1 MNPPFI
7 HPSISSK
14 PIYPILNQW
23 WAYWTPCSL
32 PSQSTPS
39 SPSLPLQSTPSLP
52 HPPLP
57 IHPYIYLLTLLYW
70 FYCRIGSRKIEKFP
84 GHFLIISFS
93 FITLTQAKIMAISEI
108 EDSLNFS
115 VLVASWFW
123 ANSKHSSPSL
133 SHGLELIVNILLR
146 PSLMFQSK

>member
-1 MNPPFI
+1 MMSLLDPLLAPFPIYSLIPLPASTIYSLPTPPSPS
-7 HPSISSK
+7 HPS
-14 PIYPILNQW
+14 L
-23 WAYWTPCSL
+23 
-32 PSQSTPS
+32 
-39 SPSLPLQSTPSLP
+39 
-52 HPPLP
+52 H
-57 IHPYIYLLTLLYW
+57 IYLLTLLYW

-123 ANSKHSSPSL
+123 ANSKHTSPSL

>member
-1 MNPPFI
+1 MWNSLFLIITSSTILFVEPALYTPFNQL
-7 HPSISSK
+7 K
-14 PIYPILNQW
+14 PIYCVLNQW

-70 FYCRIGSRKIEKFP
+70 FYCRIGWRKIEKFP

-123 ANSKHSSPSL
+123 ANCKHTSSS
-133 SHGLELIVNILLR
+133 
-146 PSLMFQSK
+146 